1 MEFVKRYLIR
11 ICLICSMCFIISG
24 CKTFQASNAS
34 ACAIP
39 FDYGDSGANIANKRA
54 LLIHYCLCK
63 DESVCK

>member
-1 MEFVKRYLIR
+1 MPKLLLQMLAG
-11 ICLICSMCFIISG
+11 CLMMMLLTG

-34 ACAIP
+34 ACVIP
-39 FDYGDSGANIANKRA
+39 FDYGDAGANMTNKRA